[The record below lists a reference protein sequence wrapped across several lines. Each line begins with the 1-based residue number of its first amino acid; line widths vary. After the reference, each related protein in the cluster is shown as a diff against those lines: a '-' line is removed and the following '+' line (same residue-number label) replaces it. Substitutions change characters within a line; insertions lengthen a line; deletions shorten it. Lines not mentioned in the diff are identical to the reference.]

1 MTATKIR
8 LLLVDDQALFR
19 EGLRTLLKL
28 VPDFVL
34 VGEASNGQEAI
45 EAARRHLPD
54 VILMDLRMPG
64 VNGVEATRAIR
75 ESSSTPRPQVLVL
88 TTFDH
93 DEEVF
98 AALAAGAIGYL
109 LKDVPS
115 EKLADAIRCAAR
127 GQSILE
133 PAVASKVVH
142 EFARLQAK
150 QQRRVSQPLIEPLS
164 SREIEVLE
172 QLATGR
178 SNKEIA
184 AHLNIAEGTVKNHMS
199 QVLTK
204 LAVQD
209 RTQAALKAREL
220 GLL

>member
-1 MTATKIR
+1 MKPAKIR

-19 EGLRTLLKL
+19 EGLRTLLRL
-28 VPDFVL
+28 VPDFEIVA
-34 VGEASNGQEAI
+34 EAKDGHEAI
-45 EAARRHLPD
+45 ALAQRHTPD

-64 VNGVEATRAIR
+64 LGGVEATRTIR
-75 ESSSTPRPQVLVL
+75 QTPRAPQILVL

-127 GQSILE
+127 GQSALE
-133 PAVASKVVH
+133 PSVATKVLQ
-142 EFARLQAK
+142 ELNRLQGK
-150 QQRRVSQPLIEPLS
+150 QQARAVQPLVEPLS
-164 SREIEVLE
+164 TRELDVLE
-172 QLATGR
+172 HLAAGR

-184 AHLNIAEGTVKNHMS
+184 SALAIAEGTVKNHMS
-199 QVLTK
+199 QVLAK
-204 LAVQD
+204 LGVLD
-209 RTQAALKAREL
+209 RTQAALRAREL